1 MTPEEAE
8 AYLNEIRMKKKDKT
22 VPKPPTNLQSSE
34 INDWYSQQRKMHLD
48 EQKKR
53 IEAVRLY
60 HYVCF
65 CAFSP
70 PFSYNYLFRHILLF
84 LSLMQKRKKF

>member
-8 AYLNEIRMKKKDKT
+8 AYLHEIRMKKKDKT

-53 IEAVRLY
+53 IEAVRLL
-60 HYVCF
+60 V
-65 CAFSP
+65 
-70 PFSYNYLFRHILLF
+70 LF
-84 LSLMQKRKKF
+84 LLLVLSFPLFFTLVLLHSSPRC